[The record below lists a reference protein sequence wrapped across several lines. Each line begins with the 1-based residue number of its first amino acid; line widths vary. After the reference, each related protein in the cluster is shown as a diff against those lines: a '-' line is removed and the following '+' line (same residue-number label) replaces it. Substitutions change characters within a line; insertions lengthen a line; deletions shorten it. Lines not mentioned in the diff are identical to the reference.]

1 MLLAADAHQSS
12 HHWTCNS
19 GPFGNGIP
27 TTLNTYNVGS
37 GYPGT
42 LSLPMRHG
50 TKYQRGHKRPGVLSW
65 QDRHLGLHLV
75 RHDIGNLGAFPV
87 LTSVNKL
94 FSLWTLVWENR
105 VISKEQRIP
114 WPWPATSAAQP
125 WSHPST
131 PAVTSRIA
139 SPARSHLASQPR
151 HEPSWR
157 RSYNLLTARFTPT
170 STQPTPHWNCWAAS
184 AAAQCLAPA

>member
-1 MLLAADAHQSS
+1 MDIQAHLHCPWGMAPNTKEDINVWASLADK
-12 HHWTCNS
+12 
-19 GPFGNGIP
+19 I
-27 TTLNTYNVGS
+27 
-37 GYPGT
+37 GT
-42 LSLPMRHG
+42 LASI
-50 TKYQRGHKRPGVLSW
+50 LSDMTSEIW
-65 QDRHLGLHLV
+65 ETC
-75 RHDIGNLGAFPV
+75 PV

-94 FSLWTLVWENR
+94 FSLWTIVWENR

-157 RSYNLLTARFTPT
+157 RCYNSLTARFTPT
-170 STQPTPHWNCWAAS
+170 STQPTPHWNCWTAS